1 MRRSAD
7 ENGFTLVEL
16 IIVMAIIGILAAIA
30 YPMYQNQLRKGT
42 RAAAQAAL
50 MQIADREAQ
59 YLLDARTYA
68 IGSAALTTLN
78 YTTPSD
84 VSNHYDITI
93 TASDGTGT
101 ATKPPS
107 FTIKATPKTTSAQ
120 KDDGVL
126 ELTHTGAKKRGTTVG
141 W

>member
-1 MRRSAD
+1 MARAR
-7 ENGFTLVEL
+7 GFTLVEL
-16 IIVMAIIGILAAIA
+16 LIVMAIIGILTAIA
-30 YPMYQNQLRKGT
+30 YPTYQNQLRKGS
-42 RAAAQAAL
+42 RAAAQAAM

-68 IGSAALTTLN
+68 IGTTALTTLN
-78 YTTPSD
+78 YAPPSD

-101 ATKPPS
+101 PTKPPS

-120 KDDGVL
+120 KD
-126 ELTHTGAKKRGTTVG
+126 
-141 W
+141 